1 MRRAGYCFVFCI
13 AWDSITFIII
23 EFNQTVMI
31 KALIID
37 DEVKAR
43 NVLRHYLES
52 FVPEVTEIRQ
62 AESVDTALQLLY
74 TYQPDIVFL
83 DVEMPYKNGFQL
95 LMEIKEPSFDVIFTT
110 AYNQYAIQAIR
121 FSALDYL
128 LKPVD
133 PDELKG
139 AVMRHIEKKEND
151 KEKRALYDNL
161 VSNIEK
167 KEIKDFKIAV
177 PSAEGVYFFTID
189 DILRLEADRSYTH
202 IHLVKKRPFIA
213 SKTLKHFEE
222 MLEEFQFIRTHKSH
236 LVNPKHIT
244 HISSDNE
251 EIVLSDGSRVEVSR
265 RKKDEV
271 LQQLKLR

>member
-1 MRRAGYCFVFCI
+1 
-13 AWDSITFIII
+13 
-23 EFNQTVMI
+23 MI
-31 KALIID
+31 KALIVD

-43 NVLRHYLES
+43 NILKHYLES

-62 AESVDTALQLLY
+62 AESVDAALDVLQV
-74 TYQPDIVFL
+74 YQPDIVFL
-83 DVEMPYKNGFQL
+83 DVEMPHKNGFQF
-95 LMEIKEPSFDVIFTT
+95 LMEIREPAFDVIFTT

-139 AVMRHIEKKEND
+139 AVLRYIEKKEQA
-151 KEKRALYDNL
+151 KEKKALYDNL

-167 KEIKDFKIAV
+167 KEVKDFKIAV

-222 MLEEFQFIRTHKSH
+222 MLEEFHFIRTHKSH
-236 LVNPKHIT
+236 LVNPKHIAR
-244 HISSDNE
+244 ISSDNE
-251 EIVLSDGSRVEVSR
+251 QLLLSDGSHVEVSR
-265 RKKDEV
+265 RKKEEV

>member
-1 MRRAGYCFVFCI
+1 
-13 AWDSITFIII
+13 
-23 EFNQTVMI
+23 MI
-31 KALIID
+31 KVLIVD

-43 NVLRHYLES
+43 NVLRHYLEN
-52 FVPEVTEIRQ
+52 FAPEVTEIRQ
-62 AESVDTALQLLY
+62 AESVDSGLEILNV
-74 TYQPDIVFL
+74 YQHDIVFL
-83 DVEMPYKNGFQL
+83 DVEMTYKNGFQL
-95 LMEIKEPSFDVIFTT
+95 LMEIKDTSFDVIFTT

-139 AVMRHIEKKEND
+139 AILRHIEKKEND
-151 KEKRALYDNL
+151 KEKKALYDNL

-189 DILRLEADRSYTH
+189 EILRLEADRSYKH
-202 IHLVKKRPFIA
+202 IHLTKKRPFIA

-222 MLEEFQFIRTHKSH
+222 MLEDFQFIRTHKSH

-244 HISSDNE
+244 RISSDNE
-251 EIVLSDGSRVEVSR
+251 QIILSDGSTVEVSR